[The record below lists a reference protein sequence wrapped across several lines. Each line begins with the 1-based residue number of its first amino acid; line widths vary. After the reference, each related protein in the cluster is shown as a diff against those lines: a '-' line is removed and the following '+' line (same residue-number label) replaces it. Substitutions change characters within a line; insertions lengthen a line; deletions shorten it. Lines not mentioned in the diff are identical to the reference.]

1 MRVIKITCACDSIE
15 CIIIIEHLCINGSTL
30 CVSSIHSCIILFG
43 REHMYHFVPW
53 FTATA
58 AQLNQ
63 ECSNEALRL
72 LSTKIVGYSKYKHK
86 LSLSS
91 ADIDEIDNDPRNF
104 NSAHGK
110 LHAALLKWKSKS
122 IDLDN
127 PSNSTATYGRLVEIA
142 KEDKDGEAI
151 REIHKACVKYTSKLP
166 IVHIHA
172 LFYASLLIMYSIYK
186 KQV

>member
-1 MRVIKITCACDSIE
+1 MC
-15 CIIIIEHLCINGSTL
+15 IEHLCINGSKL
-30 CVSSIHSCIILFG
+30 CVSSIHSCMEGSTCIKL
-43 REHMYHFVPW
+43 YHFVPW

-86 LSLSS
+86 LGLSS

-127 PSNSTATYGRLVEIA
+127 PSNSTATYGRLVDIA

-151 REIHKACVKYTSKLP
+151 REIHKACVKHTSKLP
-166 IVHIHA
+166 IVYIQFSTPA
-172 LFYASLLIMYSIYK
+172 CLLCST
-186 KQV
+186 